1 MIRHFLKD
9 LAVFVALSL
18 LVLAL
23 LAWADAITIITN
35 VGAIL

>member
-9 LAVFVALSL
+9 LAAFVALSL
-18 LVLAL
+18 LILAL
-23 LAWADAITIITN
+23 LIWADAITIITN